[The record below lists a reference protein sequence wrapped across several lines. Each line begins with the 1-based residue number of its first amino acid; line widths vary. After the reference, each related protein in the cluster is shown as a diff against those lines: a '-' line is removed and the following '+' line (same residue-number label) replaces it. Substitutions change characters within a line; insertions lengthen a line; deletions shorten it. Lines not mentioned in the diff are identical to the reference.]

1 MLTLEV
7 FLIIAAFTAFQMM
20 NFLMVLFLSTDQAQ
34 IMQGH
39 SPVWHDDCSFFVILE
54 LRTWDVY
61 STLVKHSYVL
71 LDLPSPLSINRLK
84 V

>member
-54 LRTWDVY
+54 LRT
-61 STLVKHSYVL
+61 
-71 LDLPSPLSINRLK
+71 
-84 V
+84 